1 MSQWKENLV
10 KTQIQ
15 KQSIGILAWAEIFEL
30 MKLPDPLHEISHND
44 PIKAKKN
51 PVLDTISAEKTSV
64 ARRNGLS

>member
-15 KQSIGILAWAEIFEL
+15 KQIVGILAWAEIFVL